1 MGKRLVAY
9 FSASGVTK
17 GLAEKL
23 AEAIEADI
31 FEIAPVEPYTEAD
44 LKWTNPLARCNRE
57 KAGKKDVAIKE
68 TVQDMDSYETLY
80 IGFPIWYWAAPNIIN
95 TFVKQYDLSGKK
107 IVLFCNLRWQQY
119 RKDSRE
125 VKTISERRSR
135 DRRRRSFEPE
145 PESGRIEAVGS
156 VVISQ
161 RKNHAVHKTQDF

>member
-57 KAGKKDVAIKE
+57 KAGKKRCGNKRNG
-68 TVQDMDSYETLY
+68 TGYGQLR
-80 IGFPIWYWAAPNIIN
+80 
-95 TFVKQYDLSGKK
+95 DLCISVFQSGTG
-107 IVLFCNLRWQQY
+107 LHQ
-119 RKDSRE
+119 
-125 VKTISERRSR
+125 ISSIRL
-135 DRRRRSFEPE
+135 
-145 PESGRIEAVGS
+145 
-156 VVISQ
+156 
-161 RKNHAVHKTQDF
+161 

>member
-31 FEIAPVEPYTEAD
+31 FEKAPVEPYTEAD

-68 TVQDMDSYETLY
+68 KE
-80 IGFPIWYWAAPNIIN
+80 
-95 TFVKQYDLSGKK
+95 
-107 IVLFCNLRWQQY
+107 
-119 RKDSRE
+119 
-125 VKTISERRSR
+125 
-135 DRRRRSFEPE
+135 
-145 PESGRIEAVGS
+145 
-156 VVISQ
+156 
-161 RKNHAVHKTQDF
+161 

>member
-57 KAGKKDVAIKE
+57 QPAKKMWQKKKRYRIW
-68 TVQDMDSYETLY
+68 TVTRLCISVFQ
-80 IGFPIWYWAAPNIIN
+80 
-95 TFVKQYDLSGKK
+95 SGTG
-107 IVLFCNLRWQQY
+107 LHQ
-119 RKDSRE
+119 
-125 VKTISERRSR
+125 ISSIRL
-135 DRRRRSFEPE
+135 
-145 PESGRIEAVGS
+145 
-156 VVISQ
+156 
-161 RKNHAVHKTQDF
+161 

>member
-57 KAGKKDVAIKE
+57 NALIDEDTLRCRNYYLRKIK
-68 TVQDMDSYETLY
+68 
-80 IGFPIWYWAAPNIIN
+80 GN
-95 TFVKQYDLSGKK
+95 
-107 IVLFCNLRWQQY
+107 
-119 RKDSRE
+119 
-125 VKTISERRSR
+125 
-135 DRRRRSFEPE
+135 
-145 PESGRIEAVGS
+145 
-156 VVISQ
+156 
-161 RKNHAVHKTQDF
+161 

>member
-107 IVLFCNLRWQQY
+107 IVLFATSGGSNIG
-119 RKDSRE
+119 K
-125 VKTISERRSR
+125 SR

>member
-107 IVLFCNLRWQQY
+107 IVLFATSGGSNIGKTAEKL
-119 RKDSRE
+119 KPSLSAGAEIAGAE
-125 VKTISERRSR
+125 VLNQNPSLEELKQW
-135 DRRRRSFEPE
+135 
-145 PESGRIEAVGS
+145 AVW
-156 VVISQ
+156 
-161 RKNHAVHKTQDF
+161 

>member
-107 IVLFCNLRWQQY
+107 IVLFATSGGSGMGRTNDKLKSSCPGAALLQGRLLKTGLSEDSLKKWVEDLNL
-119 RKDSRE
+119 
-125 VKTISERRSR
+125 
-135 DRRRRSFEPE
+135 
-145 PESGRIEAVGS
+145 
-156 VVISQ
+156 
-161 RKNHAVHKTQDF
+161 

>member
-80 IGFPIWYWAAPNIIN
+80 IGFPIWYWAAPNVVN
-95 TFVKQYDLSGKK
+95 TFIKQYDFSHKK
-107 IVLFCNLRWQQY
+107 VVLFATSGGS
-119 RKDSRE
+119 DMG
-125 VKTISERRSR
+125 KTAEKLQPYLGSEAEIVDAKVMNENPSL
-135 DRRRRSFEPE
+135 
-145 PESGRIEAVGS
+145 EAL
-156 VVISQ
+156 
-161 RKNHAVHKTQDF
+161 KAWAVY